1 MDGQITQTEEEEE
14 ARQSDEYI
22 QRLNRLEDLKSMG
35 VEPFGEAY
43 IRTHRIEDLVKAYS
57 QAVTEGES
65 AVDNL
70 PSFKIAGRIMSM
82 RGMGKASFCNLTDVT
97 GTLQFYIRQDSISEM
112 EFAAFRKLYV
122 GDLIGIEGRLFMT
135 KKNELTLR
143 VSKIDILSCG
153 IRPLPEKHKGLRDK
167 ETRYRRRYVDLIVNP
182 EVRQTFITRSK
193 LITSIRRTL
202 DEKDYIEV
210 ETPILSSIAGGA
222 AARPFKT
229 FHNTL
234 KMDFFLRIATE
245 LHLKRLLVGGL
256 EKVYEIGRIF
266 RNEGVSQKHN
276 PEFTTIELYEAY
288 SDFEGMMNLC
298 EELISN
304 ACRAVHGSSEVNYD
318 EQIINFGGSWRRMR
332 YLESIAKFGEYSMDQ
347 LQTEESV
354 RELCRERKIEVDLK
368 LPLGKLYDALFEEVV
383 EPHLFQPTFIYD
395 YPKELSPL
403 AKQIPDQ
410 PNMTYRF
417 EAFVANM
424 EIANAFSE
432 LNDPLDQHERFKQQ
446 MKDREQGDDEAHEM
460 DMDYVEALEYGMPP
474 AGGMGIGIDRLAMI
488 LSGNTSIREV
498 ILFPHLRNK

>member
-1 MDGQITQTEEEEE
+1 MDGQITQTEEEEV
-14 ARQSDEYI
+14 RQSDEYI
-22 QRLNRLEDLKSMG
+22 QRLNRLEDLRSMG
-35 VEPFGEAY
+35 VEPFGEAFD
-43 IRTHRIEDLVKAYS
+43 RTHRIEDLVKAYDE
-57 QAVTEGES
+57 AVGAGDD
-65 AVDNL
+65 AVEEL
-70 PSFKIAGRIMSM
+70 PTFRIAGRIMSM

-97 GTLQFYIRQDSISEM
+97 GTLQFYVRQDSISEI
-112 EFAAFRKLYV
+112 EFTAFRKLYV
-122 GDLIGIEGRLFMT
+122 GDLIGVEGRLFMT

-304 ACRAVHGSSEVNYD
+304 ACNSVHGSPKVNYD
-318 EQIINFGGSWRRMR
+318 EKTVDFTGPWRRMR
-332 YLESIAKFGEYSMDQ
+332 YLESIAEFGGYSMDQ
-347 LQTEESV
+347 LQTVESV
-354 RELCRERKIEVDLK
+354 RELCRDRKIEVDLK

-432 LNDPLDQHERFKQQ
+432 LNDPVDQYERFKQQ

-460 DMDYVEALEYGMPP
+460 DVDYVEALEYGMPP

>member
-1 MDGQITQTEEEEE
+1 MDGQITQTEEEEV
-14 ARQSDEYI
+14 RQSDEYI
-22 QRLNRLEDLKSMG
+22 QRLNRLEDLRSMG
-35 VEPFGEAY
+35 VEPFGEAFD
-43 IRTHRIEDLVKAYS
+43 RTHRIEDLVKAYD
-57 QAVTEGES
+57 E
-65 AVDNL
+65 AVDAGDDAVEEL
-70 PSFKIAGRIMSM
+70 PTFKIAGRVMSM

-97 GTLQFYIRQDSISEM
+97 GTLQFVRQDSISEV
-112 EFAAFRKLYV
+112 EFTAFRKLYV
-122 GDLIGIEGRLFMT
+122 GDLIGVEGRLFMT

-298 EELISN
+298 EELM
-304 ACRAVHGSSEVNYD
+304 V
-318 EQIINFGGSWRRMR
+318 M
-332 YLESIAKFGEYSMDQ
+332 L
-347 LQTEESV
+347 
-354 RELCRERKIEVDLK
+354 
-368 LPLGKLYDALFEEVV
+368 
-383 EPHLFQPTFIYD
+383 
-395 YPKELSPL
+395 
-403 AKQIPDQ
+403 
-410 PNMTYRF
+410 
-417 EAFVANM
+417 
-424 EIANAFSE
+424 
-432 LNDPLDQHERFKQQ
+432 
-446 MKDREQGDDEAHEM
+446 
-460 DMDYVEALEYGMPP
+460 
-474 AGGMGIGIDRLAMI
+474 
-488 LSGNTSIREV
+488 V
-498 ILFPHLRNK
+498 ILFMDHQKSIMMKKL

>member
-1 MDGQITQTEEEEE
+1 METDTTQTQDEEV
-14 ARQSDEYI
+14 RQSDEYK
-22 QRLNRLEDLKSMG
+22 QRVARLDELKSLG

-43 IRTHRIEDLVKAYS
+43 NRSHRIQDLIQEFENIS
-57 QAVTEGES
+57 DDLEES
-65 AVDNL
+65 KL
-70 PSFKIAGRIMSM
+70 PVFRVAGRIMSM
-82 RGMGKASFCNLTDVT
+82 RGMGKASFGNLNDIT
-97 GTLQFYIRQDSISEM
+97 GNLQFYVRQDSISEN

-122 GDLIGIEGRLFMT
+122 GDMIGIEGTLFMT

-143 VSKIDILSCG
+143 VQALTVLSCG
-153 IRPLPEKHKGLRDK
+153 LRPLPEKHKGLRDK
-167 ETRYRRRYVDLIVNP
+167 ETRYRRRYVDLIVNQ
-182 EVRQTFITRSK
+182 EVRNTFITRSK
-193 LITSIRRTL
+193 LITSIRKTL
-202 DEKDYIEV
+202 DEKSYIEV
-210 ETPILSSIAGGA
+210 ETPILSSLAGGA
-222 AARPFKT
+222 AARPFIT

-288 SDFEGMMNLC
+288 SDFEGMMRLC

-304 ACRAVHGSSEVNYD
+304 ACEAVHGSLNVEYD
-318 EQIINFGGSWRRMR
+318 NKTLNFEGPWRRLR
-332 YLESIAKFGEYSMDQ
+332 YLEAIAEFGNYSLDE
-347 LQTEESV
+347 LKSEDAV
-354 RELCRERKIEVDLK
+354 REICRQRKVDVDLK
-368 LPLGKLYDALFEEVV
+368 LPLAKLYDALFEEVV

-410 PNMTYRF
+410 PDMTYRF
-417 EAFVANM
+417 EAFVAHM

-432 LNDPLDQHERFKQQ
+432 LNDPMDQYERFKQQ
-446 MKDREQGDDEAHEM
+446 MHDREQGDDEAHEM
-460 DMDYVEALEYGMPP
+460 DMDYIEALEYGMPP
-474 AGGMGIGIDRLAMI
+474 AGGMGIGIDRVAML

>member
-1 MDGQITQTEEEEE
+1 MDGQTTQLEEEEV
-14 ARQSDEYI
+14 RQSDEYI
-22 QRLNRLEDLKSMG
+22 QRLNRLDELKSMG
-35 VEPFGEAY
+35 IEPYGTAY
-43 IRTHRIEDLVKAYS
+43 ERTHRIEDLVEAYEG
-57 QAVTEGES
+57 AVTKGEN
-65 AVDNL
+65 AVDDL
-70 PSFKIAGRIMSM
+70 PPYRIAGRIMSM
-82 RGMGKASFCNLTDVT
+82 RGMGKASFCNLSDVT
-97 GTLQFYIRQDSISEM
+97 GSLQFYVRQDSISET

-122 GDLIGIEGRLFMT
+122 GDLVGIEGRLFMT

-143 VSKIDILSCG
+143 VSNVQILSCG

-167 ETRYRRRYVDLIVNP
+167 ETRYRRRYVDLIVNQ
-182 EVRQTFITRSK
+182 EVKQTFIVRSK
-193 LITSIRRTL
+193 LITSIRNTL

-298 EELISN
+298 EELIKN
-304 ACRAVHGSSEVNYD
+304 ACESVHNTLEVDY
-318 EQIINFGGSWRRMR
+318 GGKTVDFKGPWRRMR
-332 YLESIAKFGEYSMDQ
+332 YLESIAEFGGYTMDQ

-354 RELCRERKIEVDLK
+354 RELCRKRNVEVDLK
-368 LPLGKLYDALFEEVV
+368 LPVAKLYDALFEEVV

-432 LNDPLDQHERFKQQ
+432 LNDPIDQHDRFKQQ
-446 MKDREQGDDEAHEM
+446 MQDREQGDDEAHEM

-474 AGGMGIGIDRLAMI
+474 AGGMGIGIDRVAMI

>member
-1 MDGQITQTEEEEE
+1 MDGQTTQIEEEEV
-14 ARQSDEYI
+14 RQSDEYV

-35 VEPFGEAY
+35 IEPFGEAY
-43 IRTHRIEDLVKAYS
+43 SRTHRIEDLVQAYNTAS
-57 QAVTEGES
+57 ARGES
-65 AVDNL
+65 ALEEL
-70 PSFKIAGRIMSM
+70 PTFRIAGRIMSI
-82 RGMGKASFCNLTDVT
+82 RGMGKASFCNLNDVT
-97 GTLQFYIRQDSISEM
+97 GTLQFYVRQDSLTEN

-143 VSKIDILSCG
+143 VSNIQVLSCG

-167 ETRYRRRYVDLIVNP
+167 ETRYRRRYVDLIVNQ

-234 KMDFFLRIATE
+234 KMDFYLRIATE

-298 EELISN
+298 EELVST
-304 ACRAVHGSSEVNYD
+304 ACESVHGSLEINYD
-318 EQIINFGGSWRRMR
+318 GQKVDFKGPWRRMR
-332 YLESIAKFGEYSMDQ
+332 YLESIAEFGGYSREQ
-347 LQTEESV
+347 LQTEQSV
-354 RELCRERKIEVDLK
+354 RDLCRERRVEVDLK
-368 LPLGKLYDALFEEVV
+368 LPLAKLYDALFEEVV

-395 YPKELSPL
+395 YPRELSPL
-403 AKQIPDQ
+403 AKKIPNQ
-410 PNMTYRF
+410 PDMTYRF

-432 LNDPLDQHERFKQQ
+432 LNDPMDQYDRFKQQ
-446 MKDREQGDDEAHEM
+446 MKDREQGDDEAHQM
-460 DMDYVEALEYGMPP
+460 DTDYIEALEYGMPP
-474 AGGMGIGIDRLAMI
+474 AGGMGIGIDRVAMI

>member
-1 MDGQITQTEEEEE
+1 M
-14 ARQSDEYI
+14 
-22 QRLNRLEDLKSMG
+22 
-35 VEPFGEAY
+35 
-43 IRTHRIEDLVKAYS
+43 
-57 QAVTEGES
+57 
-65 AVDNL
+65 
-70 PSFKIAGRIMSM
+70 
-82 RGMGKASFCNLTDVT
+82 
-97 GTLQFYIRQDSISEM
+97 
-112 EFAAFRKLYV
+112 
-122 GDLIGIEGRLFMT
+122 
-135 KKNELTLR
+135 
-143 VSKIDILSCG
+143 
-153 IRPLPEKHKGLRDK
+153 
-167 ETRYRRRYVDLIVNP
+167 
-182 EVRQTFITRSK
+182 
-193 LITSIRRTL
+193 ITSIRRTL

-222 AARPFKT
+222 AARLFKT

-304 ACRAVHGSSEVNYD
+304 ACNSVHGSPKVNYD
-318 EQIINFGGSWRRMR
+318 EETVDFTGPWRRMR
-332 YLESIAKFGEYSMDQ
+332 YLESIAEFGGYSMDQ
-347 LQTEESV
+347 LQTVESV
-354 RELCRERKIEVDLK
+354 RELCRDRKIEVDLK

-432 LNDPLDQHERFKQQ
+432 LNDPVDQYERFKQQ
-446 MKDREQGDDEAHEM
+446 MKRS
-460 DMDYVEALEYGMPP
+460 
-474 AGGMGIGIDRLAMI
+474 R
-488 LSGNTSIREV
+488 TR
-498 ILFPHLRNK
+498 R

>member
-1 MDGQITQTEEEEE
+1 MDGQTTQIEEEV
-14 ARQSDEYI
+14 RQSDEYI
-22 QRLNRLEDLKSMG
+22 QRLSRLEDLKSLG

-43 IRTHRIEDLVKAYS
+43 DRTHRIEDLVQAYDKAIA
-57 QAVTEGES
+57 QGES
-65 AVDNL
+65 AVEAL
-70 PSFKIAGRIMSM
+70 PTFRIAGRIMSI
-82 RGMGKASFCNLTDVT
+82 RGMGKASFCNLNDVT
-97 GTLQFYIRQDSISEM
+97 GTLQFYVRQDSLTET

-143 VSKIDILSCG
+143 VSNIQILSCG
-153 IRPLPEKHKGLRDK
+153 LRPLPEKHKGLRDK
-167 ETRYRRRYVDLIVNP
+167 ETRYRRRYVDLIVNQ

-193 LITSIRRTL
+193 LITSIRKTL

-234 KMDFFLRIATE
+234 KMDFYLRIATE

-304 ACRAVHGSSEVNYD
+304 ACESVHSSLEVNYD
-318 EQIINFGGSWRRMR
+318 GKKVDFKGPWRRMR
-332 YLESIAKFGEYSMDQ
+332 YLESIAEFGGYSMDQ

-354 RELCRERKIEVDLK
+354 RELCRERNVEVDLK
-368 LPLGKLYDALFEEVV
+368 LPLAKLYDALFEEVV

-410 PNMTYRF
+410 PDMTYRF
-417 EAFVANM
+417 EAFIANM

-432 LNDPLDQHERFKQQ
+432 LNDPMDQHDRFKQQ
-446 MKDREQGDDEAHEM
+446 MKDREQGDEEAHEM
-460 DMDYVEALEYGMPP
+460 DTDYVEALEYGMPP
-474 AGGMGIGIDRLAMI
+474 AGGMGIGIDRVAMI

>member
-1 MDGQITQTEEEEE
+1 MTETQNVNTEDEEI
-14 ARQSDEYI
+14 RQSDEYK
-22 QRLNRLEDLKSMG
+22 QRVTRLEELKALG
-35 VEPFGEAY
+35 IEPFGEAY
-43 IRTHRIEDLVKAYS
+43 QRTHRIEDLQVEYEKIHDSVDGDQES
-57 QAVTEGES
+57 QPV
-65 AVDNL
+65 
-70 PSFKIAGRIMSM
+70 FRIAGRIMSM
-82 RGMGKASFCNLTDVT
+82 RGMGKASFGNLNDVT
-97 GTLQFYIRQDSISEM
+97 GNIQFYVREDSLTET
-112 EFAAFRKLYV
+112 EFCAFRKLYV
-122 GDLIGIEGRLFMT
+122 GDVIGVEGTLFMT

-143 VSKIDILSCG
+143 VCELKVLSCG
-153 IRPLPEKHKGLRDK
+153 LRPLPEKHKGLRDK
-167 ETRYRRRYVDLIVNP
+167 ETRYRRRYVDLIVNQ
-182 EVRQTFITRSK
+182 EVRNTFITRSK
-193 LITSIRRTL
+193 LITSIRKTL
-202 DEKDYIEV
+202 DEKNYIEV
-210 ETPILSSIAGGA
+210 ETPVLSSIAGGA

-304 ACRAVHGSSEVNYD
+304 ACLAVHGTLSVEYD
-318 EQIINFGGSWRRMR
+318 GNLISFEGPWRKLR
-332 YLESIAKFGEYSMDQ
+332 YLEAIAKFGNFTMDQ
-347 LQTEESV
+347 LKTEERV
-354 RELCRERKIEVDLK
+354 REICRQRKVEVDLS
-368 LPLGKLYDALFEEVV
+368 LPLGKLYDALFEDVV
-383 EPHLFQPTFIYD
+383 EPHLSQPTFIYD

-410 PNMTYRF
+410 PQMTYRF
-417 EAFVANM
+417 EAFVAHM

-432 LNDPLDQHERFKQQ
+432 LNDPMDQYDRFKQQ
-446 MKDREQGDDEAHEM
+446 MQDKERGDDEAH
-460 DMDYVEALEYGMPP
+460 DMDTDYIEALEYGMPP
-474 AGGMGIGIDRLAMI
+474 AGGMGIGIDRVAML